1 METQKLLIEIGVDAN
16 AAAQSLV
23 DQKDKV
29 SSLKNEIKD
38 LKTSIEAMSVS
49 EVENK
54 DKITAA
60 KLEII
65 AKEASIKNL
74 GKEMNTNKTII
85 EASTTATNDEIGAYK
100 NLVIQHRIAEQAV
113 KDLTTVHG
121 VNSTEVKT
129 AKTAF
134 DALDTKLKEV
144 NTSVGDNKRNVGNY
158 TTSIID
164 AYNAIK
170 AKKLALE
177 EEKAALIA
185 QDIQLKANKST
196 LDKNT
201 VDYKENETAIENN
214 KLALDLNKTALN
226 QNKLE
231 LKQHQTEVASGGGGI
246 SDFAD
251 KLSSMPGA
259 LGDMGASLA
268 AAGIAL
274 KTLFLNPLMLT
285 VTAVAAV
292 GAAIVAVVNNAKDFS
307 VSVADLKAV
316 TGFTGDALVLLKD
329 KAIDL
334 GTEYGIMAADVV
346 EGMKLVASA
355 KPELMDN
362 AAALADVTEQAM
374 ILARASGLDMP
385 AAVTALTTSLTMMN
399 AGNEE
404 AATYIDILAT
414 AAKEGKAEIPYLADV
429 VMRVGANAHASG
441 LDMVQLATYIEE
453 LAPSFDSP
461 EKAATGL
468 NNVLLNLK
476 SQGFGFKSGDFK
488 LTDALT
494 ELQTKLDNT
503 SGGAEKTKLAINVF
517 GKEGLNAGNVMLEY
531 NKVIDG
537 TTTAHDLLA
546 DKIQGKTGQ
555 AMKQAQDQMNT
566 LTGDTDLMKA
576 AWSNMMLKIDDGEG
590 VFSNMARWAVQGITD
605 VIIFLGNFSLKV
617 ETAVTDSKVQFA
629 MMGAGIASFGTTA
642 KAILGA
648 VAESWAALKSGDV
661 KGAINAFKDMG
672 TNIKEAWNPE
682 NWKAAGDLKRATIA
696 NEAASEKKAAT
707 DKRLAK
713 ELKDGLDKQVT
724 DEKAALKTRQDEIKK
739 AQDTELKSIR
749 DNITIKKN
757 EYKDS
762 HDKHKLLDN
771 DYLASRKVSLKAI
784 YDAEIA
790 EIEKKKKFGK
800 LTIEEEKIAR
810 SAADTAYKQSQIQL
824 NADLTAEMVKQLDNN
839 LKLEDLAQKASVVGL
854 IQTEADKYTA
864 TIDGINKRYEAE
876 KTKIGLT
883 ITDESDKNAA
893 LKLLDAQFNLDTK
906 TANEAHNAAVKAQAL
921 TDEAQ
926 YQQSK
931 YALMQDGIDKEFLL
945 KSDALE
951 AEKTERLSK
960 VTAGSE
966 AEKIIK
972 EEYAAK
978 EIQLEKDKQIA
989 KAQAVAD
996 YAAKA
1001 AEILGAIVDF
1011 LNALGERELNDFTI
1025 LKNAELQKT
1034 LDTNNAQIADLTTK
1048 YDADLAL
1055 LDEQLASKNISED
1068 EYKKAKEAL
1077 DKEYSANKK
1086 VLDDANTAAEKKAQE
1101 EIDAKKAELEYE
1113 AGKRAKALAIVNAI
1127 INGASAVIAALA
1139 TPLIGVPLAIAAGAM
1154 AALQLATI
1162 IATPIPD
1169 NRKGGSAGT
1178 SGGSI
1183 TQPSVP
1189 NTTPTTNGVINEK
1202 TYGSNEVLNKQTT
1215 NTIENNSGGYVPV
1228 LVTNDLTKEYAKQN
1242 TVKVTNTME

>member
-38 LKTSIEAMSVS
+38 LKISIEAMSVS

-54 DKITAA
+54 DKINAA

-85 EASTTATNDEIGAYK
+85 EASTAATNDEIGAYK

-121 VNSTEVKT
+121 VNSTEVKS
-129 AKTAF
+129 AKDAF

-185 QDIQLKANKST
+185 QDIQLKANKTT

-201 VDYKENETAIENN
+201 VDYKENETAIDNN
-214 KLALDLNKTALN
+214 KVALKSVNT
-226 QNKLE
+226 E
-231 LKQHQTEVASGGGGI
+231 LKNVDNQLATNKPNLTSFGD
-246 SDFAD
+246 S
-251 KLSSMPGA
+251 LSVMPGQ
-259 LGDMGASLA
+259 LGNIGSSLSMFGASMKAMLINPMVLA
-268 AAGIAL
+268 VA
-274 KTLFLNPLMLT
+274 
-285 VTAVAAV
+285 AVAAV
-292 GAAIVAVVNNAKDFS
+292 GAAIVGVVNNAKDFS

-648 VAESWAALKSGDV
+648 VAEAWAALKSGDV

-883 ITDESDKNAA
+883 ITDEADKNAA

-951 AEKTERLSK
+951 AEKTERLAK

-966 AEKIIK
+966 AEKLIK

-978 EIQLEKDKQIA
+978 EIQLEKDKQLA

-1001 AEILGAIVDF
+1001 AEIMGAIIDF

-1077 DKEYSANKK
+1077 DKEYAANKK
-1086 VLDDANTAAEKKAQE
+1086 VLDDANTAAEKKAAE
-1101 EIDAKKAELEYE
+1101 EIEEKKAELEYE

-1139 TPLIGVPLAIAAGAM
+1139 TPIIGVPLAIAAGAM

-1183 TQPSVP
+1183 TQPTVP

-1228 LVTNDLTKEYAKQN
+1228 LVTNDLTKQYDKQN